1 MLAEKYRPRRLDEV
15 VGQEHVVKHLRE
27 LVARRERVHM
37 LFYGPPGCGKTSV
50 AYAYANELGVPVVEL
65 NASDERGIQVVRDRI
80 KRIAFTAGEKIILL
94 DEADSMTE
102 DAQHALRRIMERAER
117 ARTTFI
123 LTANEEW
130 KIIDPVK
137 SRCAIFPF
145 RKLTREEVLAVIVKV
160 LKSEGVV
167 VKLTDDVKQAL
178 LFLVDYVDGDLRK
191 ALNILETLIT
201 SQKTLTVENIKMLL
215 PPQMATRVLELALS
229 GRVEEAVKT
238 LEDLYLQSKLNVPT
252 VVDELYRA
260 IKLLNASPLVKV
272 RLFERLA
279 ETEGRIRIGC
289 NPLIQLVGFIASAYA
304 YSALRG
310 EVK

>member
-1 MLAEKYRPRRLDEV
+1 MAEKYRPKRLSEV

-27 LVARRERVHM
+27 LIARRERVHM

-50 AYAYANELGVPVVEL
+50 AHAYANELGVPIVEL
-65 NASDERGIQVVRDRI
+65 NASDERGIQMVRDRI
-80 KRIAFTAGEKIILL
+80 KRMAFTAGEKIILL

-102 DAQHALRRIMERAER
+102 DAQHALRRTMERAER
-117 ARTTFI
+117 AGTTFI

-130 KIIDPVK
+130 KIIDPIK

-145 RKLTREEVLAVIVKV
+145 RKLTREEVLSVAVRV
-160 LKSEGVV
+160 LKSEGVAI
-167 VKLTDDVKQAL
+167 KLTDDVRQAL

-201 SQKTLTVENIKMLL
+201 SQRTITVENIKMLL
-215 PPQMATRVLELALS
+215 PPQVATQVLELALS

-238 LEDLYLQSKLNVPT
+238 LEDLYLQSKLNALT
-252 VVDELYRA
+252 VVGELYKA
-260 IKLLNASPLVKV
+260 IKLLNTNPLVKMK
-272 RLFERLA
+272 LFEKLA
-279 ETEGRIRIGC
+279 ETEGRMKMGC
-289 NPLIQLVGFIASAYA
+289 NPLLQLVGFIASAYA
-304 YSALRG
+304 YSVLRG

>member
-1 MLAEKYRPRRLDEV
+1 MLSEKYRPKRLDEI

-27 LVARRERVHM
+27 IIARRERVHM

-50 AYAYANELGVPVVEL
+50 AHAYASELGVPIIEL
-65 NASDERGIQVVRDRI
+65 NASDERGIQVVREKI

-94 DEADSMTE
+94 DEADSITD
-102 DAQHALRRIMERAER
+102 DAQHALRRIMEKAEK
-117 ARTTFI
+117 AGTTFI

-130 KIIDPVK
+130 KIIDPIK

-145 RKLTREEVLAVIVKV
+145 RKLTKEEVLSVIVRV
-160 LKSEGVV
+160 LKSEGVAI
-167 VKLTDDVKQAL
+167 KLTDDMRQAL

-201 SQKTLTVENIKMLL
+201 SNKTITVENIKMLL
-215 PPQMATRVLELALS
+215 PPQIASSIIELALG

-252 VVDELYRA
+252 VVDELYKA
-260 IKLLNASPLVKV
+260 IKVANVNPLVKMK
-272 RLFERLA
+272 LFERLA
-279 ETEGRIRIGC
+279 ETEGRIKIGC
-289 NPLIQLVGFIASAYA
+289 NPLIQLVGFVASAYV
-304 YSALRG
+304 YSVMR
-310 EVK
+310 EKK